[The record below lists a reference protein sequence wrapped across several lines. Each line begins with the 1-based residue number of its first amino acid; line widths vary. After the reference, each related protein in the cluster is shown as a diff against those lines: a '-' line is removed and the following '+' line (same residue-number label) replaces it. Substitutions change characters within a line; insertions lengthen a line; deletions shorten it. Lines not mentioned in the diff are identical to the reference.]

1 MSEDTPI
8 GLTVIEKLLGLI
20 LIIVGA
26 LFALD
31 STNALPV
38 GISQFSGLLT
48 APGIVV
54 FLAGVFLLITR
65 NK

>member
-1 MSEDTPI
+1 MSEDAPI

-31 STNALPV
+31 SVNSLPI

-48 APGIVV
+48 APGIIVFVV
-54 FLAGVFLLITR
+54 GVFLLITK